1 MAQLFAKPLLPEVHD
16 HLEMTGHLGHGTL
29 SERAGALV
37 RSLARHDEMRSLIDH
52 IVSDDVQLA
61 EIAARSYYHAN
72 SFLKL
77 VLAVGS
83 ENTWKLRLHV
93 WHPQAEEDREPRE
106 DIHSH
111 RWDFTTALL
120 LGEYNAREYMI
131 APGGE
136 EYHHYKY
143 TPVRADQFFALES
156 MGTDQLAQV
165 FESNLQAGTVYHL
178 DHRVLHSIARSYDG
192 PTATVVLQGPT
203 VRNSTNV
210 YRTTPVGEESGGRE
224 LGKRRGREIQK
235 GGGKEIYVERP
246 SVEQLRAELIQLRD
260 WL

>member
-1 MAQLFAKPLLPEVHD
+1 MAQLFAKTLLPEVRD
-16 HLEMTGHLGHGTL
+16 HLEMTGHLGDGTL
-29 SERAGALV
+29 SERTGAVV

-83 ENTWKLRLHV
+83 ENAWKLRLHV
-93 WHPQAEEDREPRE
+93 WHPQSEADRPPRE

-131 APGGE
+131 APGD
-136 EYHHYKY
+136 EYHHYRY
-143 TPVRADQFFALES
+143 TPVRADQFFSLES

-178 DHRVLHSIARSYDG
+178 DHRVLHSIARSHDG

-203 VRNSTNV
+203 VRSSTNV
-210 YRTTPVGEESGGRE
+210 YRTTPVGETGGN
-224 LGKRRGREIQK
+224 REIEK
-235 GGGKEIYVERP
+235 GGDREIEKAGGKEIYVERP
-246 SVEQLRAELIQLRD
+246 SVEQLRAELIQLRG